1 MSVNSISIVSGTPP
15 FALHDGEAVRYSSP
29 TARQLLLIELRDA
42 SHAIHISANDGSV
55 FLTNRRL
62 VYVTASQGDI
72 STFLVDL
79 GSAPA
84 LHFSHEVKLPWFGAN
99 YWEFLFCS
107 LAPPPVCDGF
117 PRDQWFRGSLKFSD
131 GGMFDFVRLFNS
143 AINDAV
149 NNGHIDEEL
158 PRYSV

>member
-1 MSVNSISIVSGTPP
+1 MSVNGVVITGGTPP
-15 FALHDGEAVRYSSP
+15 FALLNGESLRYSSP
-29 TARQLLLIELRDA
+29 TARQLLLIELKDA
-42 SHAIHISANDGSV
+42 AGGVHIAATDGTV
-55 FLTNRRL
+55 FLTSRRF

-79 GSAPA
+79 GSAGQ
-84 LHFSHEVKLPWFGAN
+84 LHFSHAVKLPWFGAN

-107 LAPPPVCDGF
+107 AAPPPACDGF

-131 GGMFDFVRLFNS
+131 GGMFDFVLEFN
-143 AINDAV
+143 AVLNDAV

-158 PRYSV
+158 PRYSA